1 MRPALDTGG
10 VAGGHAEV
18 TDCVVCTHGSP
29 EPPALS
35 VGLYQ
40 VIKGLTLSAL
50 AFHTLSQQP
59 HEMRHRT
66 EIIRND
72 ALGDEMRNCSGDGGG
87 GVFPGPW
94 INKTG
99 LEGRIRRLLAG
110 AHCDHTSQSFPQSSV
125 HSPQFS
131 PSQPQP

>member
-1 MRPALDTGG
+1 M
-10 VAGGHAEV
+10 
-18 TDCVVCTHGSP
+18 VCTHGSP
-29 EPPALS
+29 EPPAPS

-59 HEMRHRT
+59 HETRHVT

-72 ALGDEMRNCSGDGGG
+72 PLGDEVINCSRGRGAVGAGVPGASDKQDG
-87 GVFPGPW
+87 
-94 INKTG
+94 
-99 LEGRIRRLLAG
+99 IRWLLAG

>member
-1 MRPALDTGG
+1 M
-10 VAGGHAEV
+10 
-18 TDCVVCTHGSP
+18 VCTHGSP
-29 EPPALS
+29 EPPAPS

-59 HEMRHRT
+59 HETRHGT

-72 ALGDEMRNCSGDGGG
+72 PLGDELINCSRGR
-87 GVFPGPW
+87 GVFPGPR